1 MSAKELFHNIPLH
14 IPCLLAE
21 VHSCLHHGIGTA
33 AGAAHFRLDKLSRQ
47 GEDHIEDGLVMTL
60 GIVAQFVGNAGK
72 ALHGSSSSIMERY
85 ARRRVILSFFL
96 RKGVLHYSLQGH
108 VPHPPPPPST
118 HTHRVPPARFPDT
131 KEPDA
136 LRKNSGQKRRP
147 HCFIC

>member
-1 MSAKELFHNIPLH
+1 MSAKELFHNILLH

-33 AGAAHFRLDKLSRQ
+33 AGAAHFRLDELSRQ

-85 ARRRVILSFFL
+85 ARRRVILLFFL
-96 RKGVLHYSLQGH
+96 KEGCVTLFLAGSCTSPSSPPFDTHAPGAAGT
-108 VPHPPPPPST
+108 VP
-118 HTHRVPPARFPDT
+118 
-131 KEPDA
+131 
-136 LRKNSGQKRRP
+136 
-147 HCFIC
+147 